1 MSRTGIPIIG
11 EGLNY
16 DTLHSVVEN
25 LPKELDEETVA
36 NNLAMMKALSAP
48 VVICPILSEVME
60 RDQLRKEIADRSYRH
75 VNHFDKIVLIDTG
88 NSLGYRLTL
97 HLWAPPYTEEELKDE
112 MIHDHRF
119 SFWSSVLVG
128 NLVSENFTRTSEGPS
143 FQEYRYYPEK
153 IGLSTMSNFYEF
165 MGETG
170 LTTTEPSRVPA
181 GDSYFLLNESIHR
194 VLLPRTEMSCTL
206 VLRSPRVRSY
216 ANVFNTAYP
225 RTDTT
230 MQNVMFTPEQL
241 IQKISNLVTRIQTP
255 R

>member
-1 MSRTGIPIIG
+1 MSLTGAQRLG
-11 EGLNY
+11 EKLDY
-16 DTLHSVVEN
+16 ESLHSVIEN
-25 LPKELDEETVA
+25 LPKEMNEETVA
-36 NNLAMMKALSAP
+36 GNLAMMKALSQP
-48 VVICPILSEVME
+48 EVIAPILTEAIE
-60 RDQLRKEIADRSYRH
+60 RDRLRKEIADRSYRH

-97 HLWAPPYTEEELKDE
+97 HLWAPPYTEEELNDE

-128 NLVSENFTRTSEGPS
+128 NLVSENFTRTTDGPS
-143 FQEYRYYPEK
+143 FQEYRYFPEK

-170 LTTTEPSRVPA
+170 LTTTDPSRVPA
-181 GDSYFLLNESIHR
+181 GRSYFLLNESIHR
-194 VLLPRTEMSCTL
+194 VLLPRTETTCTL

-230 MQNVMFTPEQL
+230 MNNVMFTPEQL
-241 IQKISNLVTRIQTP
+241 SQKVSDLVARIQTT

>member
-1 MSRTGIPIIG
+1 MPLTGAQILG
-11 EGLNY
+11 ENLNY
-16 DTLHSVVEN
+16 DTLHSIVEN
-25 LPKELDEETVA
+25 LPKKLDTDTVA
-36 NNLAMMKALSAP
+36 GNLDMMRALSAP
-48 VVICPILSEVME
+48 GVIVPILREAIE
-60 RDQLRKEIADRSYRH
+60 RDSLRKEIADRSYRH

-97 HLWAPPYTEEELKDE
+97 HLWAPPYTEEELQDE

-128 NLVSENFTRTSEGPS
+128 NLVSENFTRTSDGPS
-143 FQEYRYYPEK
+143 FQEYRYFPEK
-153 IGLSTMSNFYEF
+153 VGLSTMSNFYEF

-170 LTTTEPSRVPA
+170 LTTTEPATVPA
-181 GDSYFLLNESIHR
+181 GESYFLLNESIHR
-194 VLLPRTEMSCTL
+194 VLLPRTEMTCTL

-230 MQNVMFTPEQL
+230 MKNVMFTPEQL
-241 IQKISNLVTRIQTP
+241 TEKISRLANRIQTA